1 VSGALSDHRLG
12 RSAAAA
18 RGGSAAGAGCTLH
31 VQAVFRD
38 VDEQHLQTLA
48 AEMIARAHEL
58 ANRPECEC
66 DVDVSV
72 HRAPPAASVD
82 EC

>member
-1 VSGALSDHRLG
+1 MSDALSDRRLG
-12 RSAAAA
+12 R
-18 RGGSAAGAGCTLH
+18 RGAFPPGPPGDGLCTLN

-38 VDEQHLQTLA
+38 VDEKHAQSLA

-58 ANRPECEC
+58 ANRPDCEC

-72 HRAPPAASVD
+72 QCAPPAAPVD
-82 EC
+82 GC

>member
-1 VSGALSDHRLG
+1 VSDALSDRRLSRQGPG
-12 RSAAAA
+12 RSA
-18 RGGSAAGAGCTLH
+18 GQGADGLCTLN

-38 VDEQHLQTLA
+38 LEAEHAQTLA

-72 HRAPPAASVD
+72 QWAPPAAPVD
-82 EC
+82 GC